1 MAGNIS
7 NYIGPRPKQQWC
19 TVKSAVNKQDKLF
32 FGFIFF
38 FHTLEVNRVCHVRL
52 ANYNKSSNIDKSN
65 IDEKARKQSIN
76 HLILPKSLGLGRYPS
91 SS

>member
-7 NYIGPRPKQQWC
+7 NYIGPRP
-19 TVKSAVNKQDKLF
+19 TVKSSVNKQDKLF
-32 FGFIFF
+32 WGFIFF
-38 FHTLEVNRVCHVRL
+38 FHRSQPGLPCQPWRL

-76 HLILPKSLGLGRYPS
+76 HLILPKYLGLGRYPS